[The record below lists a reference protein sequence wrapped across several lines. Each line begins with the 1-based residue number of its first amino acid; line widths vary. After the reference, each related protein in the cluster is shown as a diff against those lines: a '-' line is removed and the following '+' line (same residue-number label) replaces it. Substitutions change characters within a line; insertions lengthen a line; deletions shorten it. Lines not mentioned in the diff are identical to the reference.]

1 MMIFDFKKQYLLKT
15 LLLFVIGTVVLCSP
29 AAAQKTKAKDPVTVN
44 ILPYN
49 KKARFN
55 KKFPVKYK
63 IQFVNNLKDAQEGT
77 LVYTVYDNSNQ
88 EVLEN
93 RLDVRVNAKKT
104 LVSNFEVPIVKEGNY
119 TIKMTVELT
128 NFNSN
133 FEGSFA
139 YIGPPRKSKD
149 RKPDIA
155 QEPIVNTPPLNWSKD
170 NLSGEAGRQAL
181 NADEVKD
188 APNNEEAASEE
199 EEGEMI
205 IKLKPSKKDG
215 VFYTGEKIKYSVS
228 IANKYKV
235 RQDGTFTAIVE
246 TEMGEV
252 ISTTQVKLKIA
263 KKGLKSFQIEI
274 PKPKK
279 EGVYNLRA
287 ATNTSTYDDTAQYAF
302 AYDIGKIKTPY
313 YLPPDFEEFWQ
324 TAMSDLAKVDPQYKI
339 ARDEEHSTKYHDVY
353 RVEMK
358 GLDEFPF
365 FGYLSIPKL
374 KGKYPVII
382 GYGGYKKEVFPL
394 LFDEFISF
402 AVNVRGID
410 KKYLKD
416 FNPEDKEQIML
427 NAEDK
432 NLYAYRGIYMD
443 CIRAVEFVYS
453 HGHLG
458 MDLNRVLAFGGS
470 QGATMGLVT
479 AALMPDKINA
489 VIASNP
495 VFADWKNSFA
505 VGKNKRDLA
514 FPSDAIV
521 RYLKDHPDFTEEQML
536 ETFNYFDLQN
546 FMPKVK
552 CPVLYAVGLQ
562 DEFIAPGSAIAAYNK
577 LPFDALSKSELF
589 IFPDLG
595 HEIPVYHNS
604 FIGIWFNE
612 RAVNRRKR

>member
-1 MMIFDFKKQYLLKT
+1 MIFHPKNSTIFKVT
-15 LLLFVIGTVVLCSP
+15 FLLLVAMVLSCIEGK
-29 AAAQKTKAKDPVTVN
+29 AQKAKVKDPVTVN

-63 IQFVNNLKDAQEGT
+63 IQFVNNLKDPQEGT
-77 LVYTVYDNSNQ
+77 LVYTVLDNSNQ
-88 EVLEN
+88 EVLVN
-93 RLDVRVNAKKT
+93 SLDVRVNAKKT
-104 LVSNFEVPIVKEGNY
+104 LVSNFEVPIAKEGNY
-119 TIKMTVELT
+119 TIKMTIELT
-128 NFNSN
+128 NFNSSYD
-133 FEGSFA
+133 GTFA

-149 RKPDIA
+149 RKPEIT

-170 NLSGEAGRQAL
+170 NLSGVAGRQSL
-181 NADEVKD
+181 SADEIKD
-188 APNNEEAASEE
+188 APATEQPESEE

-205 IKLKPSKKDG
+205 IKLKPYKKDG
-215 VFYTGEKIKYSVS
+215 VFYDGEKIKYSVS

-246 TEMGEV
+246 TELGETV
-252 ISTTQVKLKIA
+252 SATQVKLKIA
-263 KKGLKSFQIEI
+263 KKGQKNFQIEI

-287 ATNTSTYDDTAQYAF
+287 ATNTSTYDDTARYAF
-302 AYDIGKIKTPY
+302 GYNIGKIKTPY
-313 YLPPDFEEFWQ
+313 YLPPDFDEYWQ

-339 ARDEEHSTKYHDVY
+339 SRDEEHSTKYHDVY
-353 RVEMK
+353 KVDMK
-358 GLDEFPF
+358 GLDDFPF
-365 FGYLSIPKL
+365 YGYLSIPKL

-382 GYGGYKKEVFPL
+382 GFGGYKKEVMPL

-402 AVNVRGID
+402 SVNVRGID
-410 KKYLKD
+410 KKFEKE
-416 FNPEDKEQIML
+416 FNPDNIEQIML
-427 NAEDK
+427 KAESKD
-432 NLYAYRGIYMD
+432 AYVYKGIYLD
-443 CIRAVEFVYS
+443 CIRAVEFVYA
-453 HGHLG
+453 HGHMG

-505 VGKNKRDLA
+505 VGKNKRELS

-521 RYLKDHPDFTEEQML
+521 RYLKDNPDFTEEQML
-536 ETFNYFDLQN
+536 ETLNYFDLQN

-577 LPFDALSKSELF
+577 MPLDALSKSELF

-612 RAVNRRKR
+612 KAVSKKKR

>member
-1 MMIFDFKKQYLLKT
+1 MIFHPKYSTLIKFTFLLIAT
-15 LLLFVIGTVVLCSP
+15 MVLWRFEGK
-29 AAAQKTKAKDPVTVN
+29 AQKGKTKDPVTVN
-44 ILPYN
+44 IIPYN

-63 IQFVNNLKDAQEGT
+63 IQFVNNLKDPQEGT
-77 LVYTVYDNSNQ
+77 LVYTVFDNANQ
-88 EVLEN
+88 EILEN
-93 RLDVRVNAKKT
+93 SLDVKVNAKKT
-104 LVSNFEVPIVKEGNY
+104 LVSNFEVPIVTEGNY
-119 TIKMTVELT
+119 TIKMRIELT

-133 FEGSFA
+133 YDGSFA

-149 RKPDIA
+149 RKPEIT

-170 NLSGEAGRQAL
+170 NLSGVAGRQSL
-181 NADEVKD
+181 SADEIKD
-188 APNNEEAASEE
+188 APVTEEPESTE

-205 IKLKPSKKDG
+205 IKLIPSKKDG
-215 VFYTGEKIKYSVS
+215 VFYDGEKIKYSVS

-246 TEMGEV
+246 TELGETV
-252 ISTTQVKLKIA
+252 SSTQVKLKIA
-263 KKGLKSFQIEI
+263 KKGKKSFQIEI

-287 ATNTSTYDDTAQYAF
+287 ATNTSTYDDTARYAF
-302 AYDIGKIKTPY
+302 GFDIGKIKTPY
-313 YLPPDFEEFWQ
+313 YLPPDFDEYWQ

-339 ARDEEHSTKYHDVY
+339 SRDEEHSTKYHDVY
-353 RVEMK
+353 KVDMK
-358 GLDEFPF
+358 GIDEFPF
-365 FGYLSIPKL
+365 YGYLSIPKL

-382 GYGGYKKEVFPL
+382 GFGGYKKEVMPL

-402 AVNVRGID
+402 SVNVRGID
-410 KKYLKD
+410 KKHEKE
-416 FNPEDKEQIML
+416 FNPDNIEQIML
-427 NAEDK
+427 KVEDK
-432 NLYAYRGIYMD
+432 DAYVYKGIYMD
-443 CIRAVEFVYS
+443 CVRAVEFVYA
-453 HGHLG
+453 HGHMG

-505 VGKNKRDLA
+505 VGKNKRELS

-521 RYLKDHPDFTEEQML
+521 RYLKDNPDFTEEQML

-577 LPFDALSKSELF
+577 LPYDALSKSELF

-612 RAVNRRKR
+612 KAVSKKKR

>member
-1 MMIFDFKKQYLLKT
+1 MIFHPKNKYPLIVSI
-15 LLLFVIGTVVLCSP
+15 LLFLGMTMSYYESK
-29 AAAQKTKAKDPVTVN
+29 AQKTKAKDPVIVN

-63 IQFVNNLKDAQEGT
+63 IQFVNNLKDDQEGT

-88 EVLEN
+88 AVLDN
-93 RLDVRVNAKKT
+93 SLDVKVNAKKT

-119 TIKMTVELT
+119 TIKMTIELT

-149 RKPDIA
+149 RKPDLA

-170 NLSGEAGRQAL
+170 NLSGDAGRQSI
-181 NADEVKD
+181 NTDEIKD
-188 APNNEEAASEE
+188 AQAEEPVAEE
-199 EEGEMI
+199 DEGEMI
-205 IKLKPSKKDG
+205 IKLKPYNKDG
-215 VFYTGEKIKYSVS
+215 VFYEKDKIKYSVS

-246 TEMGEV
+246 TELGQV
-252 ISTTQVKLKIA
+252 VSSTQVKLKIA
-263 KKGLKSFQIEI
+263 KKGQKNFQIEI
-274 PKPKK
+274 PKPKT

-302 AYDIGKIKTPY
+302 GYNIGKIKTPY
-313 YLPPDFEEFWQ
+313 YLPPDFDEYWQ
-324 TAMSDLAKVDPQYKI
+324 NAMSELAKVDPQYKI
-339 ARDEEHSTKYHDVY
+339 TRDEEHSTKYHDVY
-353 RVEMK
+353 KVEMK

-365 FGYLSIPKL
+365 YGYLSIPKL

-382 GYGGYKKEVFPL
+382 GYGGYKKEVMPL

-410 KKYLKD
+410 KKYLND
-416 FNPEDKEQIML
+416 FNPDNKEQIML

-432 NLYAYRGIYMD
+432 NNYAYKGIYMD
-443 CIRAVEFVYS
+443 CIRAVDFVYS
-453 HGHLG
+453 HGHMG

-479 AALMPDKINA
+479 AALVPDKINA

-505 VGKNKRDLA
+505 VGKNKRSLA

-521 RYLKDHPDFTEEQML
+521 RYLKENPDFTEEQML

-612 RAVNRRKR
+612 RAVSKKKR

>member
-1 MMIFDFKKQYLLKT
+1 MIFHLKNRRILKVAFLLIVGI
-15 LLLFVIGTVVLCSP
+15 LFWCNEGK
-29 AAAQKTKAKDPVTVN
+29 AQKAKVKDPVTVN

-77 LVYTVYDNSNQ
+77 LVYTVFDNANQ
-88 EVLEN
+88 EVLVN
-93 RLDVRVNAKKT
+93 SLDVRVNAKKT

-119 TIKMTVELT
+119 TIKMTIELT
-128 NFNSN
+128 NFNSSYD
-133 FEGSFA
+133 GSFA

-149 RKPDIA
+149 RKPEIT

-170 NLSGEAGRQAL
+170 NLSGVAGRQSL
-181 NADEVKD
+181 SADEIKD
-188 APNNEEAASEE
+188 APATEQPESEE

-205 IKLKPSKKDG
+205 IKLKPFKKDG
-215 VFYTGEKIKYSVS
+215 VFYDGEKIKYSVS

-246 TEMGEV
+246 TELGETV
-252 ISTTQVKLKIA
+252 STTQVKLKIA
-263 KKGLKSFQIEI
+263 KKGQKNFQIEI

-287 ATNTSTYDDTAQYAF
+287 ATNTSTYDDTARYAF
-302 AYDIGKIKTPY
+302 GYNIGKIKTPY
-313 YLPPDFEEFWQ
+313 YLPPGFDEFWQ
-324 TAMSDLAKVDPQYKI
+324 SAMSDLAKIDPQYKI
-339 ARDEEHSTKYHDVY
+339 SRDEEHSTKYHDVY
-353 RVEMK
+353 RVDMK
-358 GLDEFPF
+358 GLDDFPF
-365 FGYLSIPKL
+365 YGYLSIPKL

-382 GYGGYKKEVFPL
+382 GFGGYKKEVMPL

-402 AVNVRGID
+402 SVNVRGID
-410 KKYLKD
+410 KKYEKE
-416 FNPEDKEQIML
+416 FNPDNIEQIML
-427 NAEDK
+427 KAESKD
-432 NLYAYRGIYMD
+432 AYVYKGIYMD
-443 CIRAVEFVYS
+443 CVRAVEFVYA
-453 HGHLG
+453 HGHMG

-470 QGATMGLVT
+470 QGATMGLIT

-505 VGKNKRDLA
+505 VGKNKRELS

-521 RYLKDHPDFTEEQML
+521 RYLKDNPDFTEEQML

-612 RAVNRRKR
+612 KAVSKKKR

>member
-1 MMIFDFKKQYLLKT
+1 MIFQPKNSKIIKVSFLLIVAMAVWC
-15 LLLFVIGTVVLCSP
+15 FEGM
-29 AAAQKTKAKDPVTVN
+29 AQKTKAKDPVTVN

-63 IQFVNNLKDAQEGT
+63 IQFINNLKDPQEGT
-77 LVYTVYDNSNQ
+77 LVYTVLDNANQ
-88 EVLEN
+88 EVLVN
-93 RLDVRVNAKKT
+93 SLDVRVNAKKT
-104 LVSNFEVPIVKEGNY
+104 LVSNFEVPIVKEGTY

-128 NFNSN
+128 NYNSSYD
-133 FEGSFA
+133 GSFT

-149 RKPDIA
+149 RKPELA

-170 NLSGEAGRQAL
+170 NLSGVAGRQSL
-181 NADEVKD
+181 SADEVKD
-188 APNNEEAASEE
+188 APENAEPASEE

-205 IKLKPSKKDG
+205 IKLKPYKKDG
-215 VFYTGEKIKYSVS
+215 VFYDGEKIKYSVS

-246 TEMGEV
+246 TELGETV
-252 ISTTQVKLKIA
+252 STTQVKLKIA
-263 KKGLKSFQIEI
+263 KKGQKNFQIEI

-287 ATNTSTYDDTAQYAF
+287 ATNTSTYDDTARYAF
-302 AYDIGKIKTPY
+302 GYNIGKIKTPY
-313 YLPPDFEEFWQ
+313 YLPPDFDEYWQ
-324 TAMSDLAKVDPQYKI
+324 NAMSDLAKVDPQYKI
-339 ARDEEHSTKYHDVY
+339 SRDEEHSTKYHDVY
-353 RVEMK
+353 RVDMK

-365 FGYLSIPKL
+365 YGYLSIPKL

-382 GYGGYKKEVFPL
+382 GFGGYKKEVMPL

-402 AVNVRGID
+402 SVNVRGID
-410 KKYLKD
+410 KKYEKE
-416 FNPEDKEQIML
+416 FNPDNIEQIML
-427 NAEDK
+427 KAESKD
-432 NLYAYRGIYMD
+432 AYVYKGIYMD
-443 CIRAVEFVYS
+443 CVRAVEFVYA
-453 HGHLG
+453 HGHMG

-470 QGATMGLVT
+470 QGATMGLIT

-505 VGKNKRDLA
+505 VGKNKRELS

-521 RYLKDHPDFTEEQML
+521 RYLKDNPDFTEEQML

-612 RAVNRRKR
+612 KAVSKKKR

>member
-1 MMIFDFKKQYLLKT
+1 MIFHLKNSRILKVAFLLIVGI
-15 LLLFVIGTVVLCSP
+15 LFWCNEGK
-29 AAAQKTKAKDPVTVN
+29 AQKAKVKDPVTVN

-63 IQFVNNLKDAQEGT
+63 IQFINNLKDAQEGT
-77 LVYTVYDNSNQ
+77 LVYTVFDNANQ
-88 EVLEN
+88 EVLVN
-93 RLDVRVNAKKT
+93 SLDVRVNAKKT

-119 TIKMTVELT
+119 TIKMTIELT
-128 NFNSN
+128 NFNSSYD
-133 FEGSFA
+133 GSFA

-149 RKPDIA
+149 RKPEIT

-170 NLSGEAGRQAL
+170 NLSGVAGRQSL
-181 NADEVKD
+181 SADEIKD
-188 APNNEEAASEE
+188 APATEQPESEE

-205 IKLKPSKKDG
+205 IKLKPFKKDG
-215 VFYTGEKIKYSVS
+215 VFYDGEKIKYSVS

-246 TEMGEV
+246 TELGETV
-252 ISTTQVKLKIA
+252 STTQVKLKIA
-263 KKGLKSFQIEI
+263 KKGQKNFQIEI

-287 ATNTSTYDDTAQYAF
+287 ATNTSTYDDTARYAF
-302 AYDIGKIKTPY
+302 GYNIGKIKTPY
-313 YLPPDFEEFWQ
+313 YLPPDFDEFWQ
-324 TAMSDLAKVDPQYKI
+324 SAMSDLAKVDPQYKI
-339 ARDEEHSTKYHDVY
+339 SRDEEHSTKYHDVY
-353 RVEMK
+353 RVDMK
-358 GLDEFPF
+358 GLDDFPF
-365 FGYLSIPKL
+365 YGYLSIPKL

-382 GYGGYKKEVFPL
+382 GFGGYKKEVMPL

-402 AVNVRGID
+402 SVNVRGID
-410 KKYLKD
+410 KKYEKE
-416 FNPEDKEQIML
+416 FNPDNIEQIML
-427 NAEDK
+427 KAESKD
-432 NLYAYRGIYMD
+432 AYVYKGIYMD
-443 CIRAVEFVYS
+443 CVRAVEFVYA
-453 HGHLG
+453 HGHMG

-470 QGATMGLVT
+470 QGATMGLIT

-505 VGKNKRDLA
+505 VGKNKRELS

-521 RYLKDHPDFTEEQML
+521 RYLKDNPDFTEEQML

-612 RAVNRRKR
+612 KAVSKKKR

>member
-1 MMIFDFKKQYLLKT
+1 MIFHPKNSTLIKVTFLL
-15 LLLFVIGTVVLCSP
+15 IAGIVLWCIEGK
-29 AAAQKTKAKDPVTVN
+29 AQKGKTKDPVTVS

-63 IQFVNNLKDAQEGT
+63 IQFVNNLKDPQEGT
-77 LVYTVYDNSNQ
+77 LVYTVLDNSNQ
-88 EVLEN
+88 EVLIN
-93 RLDVRVNAKKT
+93 SLDVKVNAKKT

-128 NFNSN
+128 NFNSSYD
-133 FEGSFA
+133 GSFA

-149 RKPDIA
+149 RKPEIN
-155 QEPIVNTPPLNWSKD
+155 QEPIVNTPPLSWSKD
-170 NLSGEAGRQAL
+170 NLSGDASRQAL
-181 NADEVKD
+181 NAEEVKD
-188 APNNEEAASEE
+188 APATEEYPE

-205 IKLKPSKKDG
+205 IKLKPFKKDG
-215 VFYTGEKIKYSVS
+215 VFYDGEKIKYSVS

-246 TEMGEV
+246 TELGETV
-252 ISTTQVKLKIA
+252 SSTQVKLKIA
-263 KKGLKSFQIEI
+263 KKGQKNFQIEI

-302 AYDIGKIKTPY
+302 GYNIGKIKTPY
-313 YLPPDFEEFWQ
+313 YLPPDFDEYWQ
-324 TAMSDLAKVDPQYKI
+324 NGLSELAKVDPQYKI
-339 ARDEEHSTKYHDVY
+339 SRDEEHSTKYHDVY

-358 GLDEFPF
+358 GIDEFPF
-365 FGYLSIPKL
+365 YGYLSIPKL

-382 GYGGYKKEVFPL
+382 GFGGYKKEVMPL
-394 LFDEFISF
+394 LFDEYISF
-402 AVNVRGID
+402 SVNVRGID
-410 KKYLKD
+410 KKHEKE
-416 FNPEDKEQIML
+416 FNPDNIEQIML
-427 NAEDK
+427 KVEDK
-432 NLYAYRGIYMD
+432 DAYVYKGIYLD
-443 CIRAVEFVYS
+443 CIRAVEFVYA
-453 HGHLG
+453 HGHMG

-505 VGKNKRDLA
+505 VGKNKRELA

-521 RYLKDHPDFTEEQML
+521 RYLRENPDFTEEQML

-577 LPFDALSKSELF
+577 LPYDALSKSELF

-612 RAVNRRKR
+612 KSVSKKKR

>member
-1 MMIFDFKKQYLLKT
+1 MIFQLNNSAVLKVSFLLI
-15 LLLFVIGTVVLCSP
+15 VGVVFGCFDGR
-29 AAAQKTKAKDPVTVN
+29 AQKAKAKDPVTVN

-63 IQFVNNLKDAQEGT
+63 IQFINNLKDAQEGS
-77 LVYTVYDNSNQ
+77 LVYTVFDNTNQ
-88 EVLEN
+88 EVLVN
-93 RLDVRVNAKKT
+93 SLDVRVNAKKT

-119 TIKMTVELT
+119 TIKMTIELT
-128 NFNSN
+128 NFNSTYD
-133 FEGSFA
+133 GSFA

-149 RKPDIA
+149 RKPEIT

-170 NLSGEAGRQAL
+170 NLSGVAGRQAL
-181 NADEVKD
+181 SADEVKD
-188 APNNEEAASEE
+188 APENTEPASEE

-205 IKLKPSKKDG
+205 IKLKPYKKDG
-215 VFYTGEKIKYSVS
+215 VFYDGEKIKYSVS

-246 TEMGEV
+246 TELGETV
-252 ISTTQVKLKIA
+252 SATQVKLKIA
-263 KKGLKSFQIEI
+263 KKGQKNFQIEI

-287 ATNTSTYDDTAQYAF
+287 ATNTSTYDDTARYAF
-302 AYDIGKIKTPY
+302 GYNIGKIKTPY
-313 YLPPDFEEFWQ
+313 YLPPDFDEFWQ

-339 ARDEEHSTKYHDVY
+339 SRDEEHSTKYHDVY
-353 RVEMK
+353 RVDMK

-365 FGYLSIPKL
+365 YGYLSIPKL

-382 GYGGYKKEVFPL
+382 GFGGYKKEVMPL

-402 AVNVRGID
+402 SVNVRGID
-410 KKYLKD
+410 KKYEKD
-416 FNPEDKEQIML
+416 FNPDNIEQIML
-427 NAEDK
+427 KAESKD
-432 NLYAYRGIYMD
+432 AYVYKGIYMD
-443 CIRAVEFVYS
+443 CVRAVEFVYA
-453 HGHLG
+453 HGHMG

-505 VGKNKRDLA
+505 VGKSKRELS

-521 RYLKDHPDFTEEQML
+521 RYLRENPDFTEEQML

-612 RAVNRRKR
+612 KAVSKKKR

>member
-1 MMIFDFKKQYLLKT
+1 MIFKFQYRFPALPLIILLAGIIC
-15 LLLFVIGTVVLCSP
+15 FADNGF
-29 AAAQKTKAKDPVTVN
+29 AQKSKIKDPVIVN

-55 KKFPVKYK
+55 RKFPVKYK
-63 IQFVNNLKDAQEGT
+63 IQFINNLKDAQEGT
-77 LVYTVYDNSNQ
+77 LIYTVYDNANQ
-88 EVLEN
+88 EILQN
-93 RLDVRVNAKKT
+93 SLDVKVNAKKT
-104 LVSNFEVPIVKEGNY
+104 LTANFDVPIEKEGNY
-119 TIKMTVELT
+119 TIKMAIELT

-133 FEGSFA
+133 YDGSFA

-149 RKPDIA
+149 RKPSTQ
-155 QEPIVNTPPLNWSKD
+155 QEPIVNTPPVNWSAD
-170 NLSGEAGRQAL
+170 NLSGDPGRQSL
-181 NADEVKD
+181 GADQVGE
-188 APNNEEAASEE
+188 APPPEEEAY

-205 IKLKPSKKDG
+205 IKLKPYKKDG
-215 VFYTGEKIKYSVS
+215 VFYSGEKIKYSVS

-235 RQDGTFTAIVE
+235 KQEGTFTAIVE
-246 TEMGEV
+246 TEMGQV
-252 ISTTQVKLKIA
+252 VSKTQVKLKIA
-263 KKGLKSFQIEI
+263 PKGQRSFQIEI
-274 PKPKK
+274 PKPEK
-279 EGVYNLRA
+279 EGIYNLRA

-302 AYDIGKIKTPY
+302 GYEMGRINRPY
-313 YLPPDFEEFWQ
+313 YLPPDFDEFWQ

-339 ARDEEHSTKYHDVY
+339 TRSEEHSTKYHDVY
-353 RVEMK
+353 RIDMV

-365 FGYLSIPKL
+365 YGFLSIPKL

-410 KKYLKD
+410 KKYEKE
-416 FNPEDKEQIML
+416 FNPDNKEQIMI

-432 NLYAYRGIYMD
+432 NAYVYKGIYMD
-443 CIRAVEFVYS
+443 CIRAVDFVYS
-453 HGHLG
+453 HEHMG
-458 MDLNRVLAFGGS
+458 MDLTRVLAFGGS

-479 AALMPDKINA
+479 AALLPNKINA

-505 VGKNKRDLA
+505 VGKSKRVLT

-521 RYLKDHPDFTEEQML
+521 RYLKDNPDFTEEQML

-546 FMPKVK
+546 FMPKVQ

-562 DEFIAPGSAIAAYNK
+562 DDFISPSSAIAAYNK
-577 LPFDALSKSELF
+577 LRMDARAASELY

-604 FIGIWFNE
+604 FIGIWFAE
-612 RAVNRRKR
+612 QAVKRRKR